1 VTAVA
6 REQEQFLD
14 VVDRDTAERRW
25 REAVRPGVLGGEAVP
40 LAGALGRVLA
50 ADVVSGVDVPGFD
63 RSNVDGYAVRAGE
76 TFGASEEDPRV
87 LRLNDEEVATGVVP
101 RRPVGPGTA
110 TSIATGAVLPR
121 GADAVVMVEHA
132 LVARDGRLL
141 VQRPVAPGGN
151 VTFAGV
157 DVARGELVLRK
168 GTRLSSRETGVLAAI
183 GLGEVVVVRRPRVAV
198 ISTGDELLAP
208 GAPPR
213 PAAVF
218 DANATLLADAVREL
232 GGEPVA
238 LGIVGDDEP
247 ALDAVLDRALGA
259 ADLVLLSGGTSKGA
273 GDLSY
278 RVLARRAP
286 GVVVHGVALKPGKP
300 VCLGAAGATPVAILP
315 GFPTSAVFT
324 FHEFVAPVVRAMA
337 GLRAEDRQAV
347 AARMPARFNSEVG
360 RTEYLLVNLVDG
372 PSGLAAYPLGKGSG
386 SVTTFSRADGF
397 VVIPRSQEYVAS
409 GEAVDVVPIGRGTA
423 PADLVAIGSHC
434 VGLDLLLGLLGESG
448 FTSKTLW
455 VGSQGG
461 LVAAGRGECD
471 LAGVHLLDPKTDT
484 YNRPFLPP
492 GVRLLPGYGRMQG
505 LVFRPGDLRF
515 EGRSVAEAVAQGL
528 GDPECY
534 FVNRNRGSGTR
545 VLIDGLLAGARPPGF
560 AVEARSHN
568 AVAAA
573 VSQGRADW
581 GVAIAPVA
589 ESYALGFLPVRP
601 ERYDFAVPEARWDRP
616 AVAAFRALLDRD
628 DVLDRLAAL
637 GFLVGAGNG
646 SDPVRS
652 AAVDSDV
659 GEEGGGR

>member
-1 VTAVA
+1 MA

-25 REAVRPGVLGGEAVP
+25 REAVAPRVLAAEAVP
-40 LAGALGRVLA
+40 IGSALGRVLA
-50 ADVVSGVDVPGFD
+50 ADVVSPVDVPAFD

-76 TFGASEEDPRV
+76 TFGASEESPRG
-87 LRLNDEEVATGVVP
+87 LAMNGEELPTGVVP
-101 RRPVGPGTA
+101 SQVVGAGTA
-110 TSIATGAVLPR
+110 TPIATGAVLPR

-132 LVARDGRLL
+132 WNARDGRVF

-151 VTFAGV
+151 VTFAGT
-157 DVARGELVLRK
+157 DVARGELVVRK
-168 GTRLSSRETGVLAAI
+168 GTLLTSRETGVLAAI
-183 GLGEVVVVRRPRVAV
+183 GLGGVDVVRRPRVAL
-198 ISTGDELLAP
+198 ISTGDEIIAP
-208 GAPPR
+208 GEPPR
-213 PAAVF
+213 PAAVY
-218 DANATLLADAVREL
+218 DANATLLADSVREL
-232 GGEPVA
+232 GGEPVP
-238 LGIVGDDEP
+238 LGIVGDDEL
-247 ALDAVLDRALGA
+247 ALDAALDRAVEA
-259 ADLVLLSGGTSKGA
+259 ADLVVLSGGTSKGS

-300 VCLGAAGATPVAILP
+300 VCLGAVGSTPVAILP

-324 FHEFVAPVVRAMA
+324 FHEFVAPVVRALA
-337 GLRAEDRQAV
+337 GRRALALETI
-347 AARMPARFNSEVG
+347 AARMPARVNSEVG

-372 PSGLAAYPLGKGSG
+372 PEGLAAYPLGKGSG

-397 VVIPRSQEYVAS
+397 VIIPRAQEYVAA
-409 GEAVDVVPIGRGTA
+409 GEAVSVVPLGRGTA

-434 VGLDLLLGLLGESG
+434 VGLDLLLGQLGASG

-471 LAGVHLLDPKTDT
+471 VAGVHLLDPRTDT

-505 LVFRPGDLRF
+505 LVFRPGDPRF
-515 EGRSVAEAVAQGL
+515 SGRVVAEAVARAL
-528 GDPECY
+528 DDPDCH

-545 VLIDGLLAGARPPGF
+545 VVIDDLLGAARPPGF

-568 AVAAA
+568 AVAAS
-573 VSQGRADW
+573 VLQGRADW

-589 ESYALGFLPVRP
+589 EAYGLDFLPVRP
-601 ERYDFAVPEARWDRP
+601 ERYDFAVPEGRWDRP
-616 AVAAFRALLDRD
+616 AVVAFRALLDRA
-628 DVLDRLAAL
+628 DVRARLAAF
-637 GFLVGAGNG
+637 GFLVE
-646 SDPVRS
+646 DER
-652 AAVDSDV
+652 
-659 GEEGGGR
+659 EHL